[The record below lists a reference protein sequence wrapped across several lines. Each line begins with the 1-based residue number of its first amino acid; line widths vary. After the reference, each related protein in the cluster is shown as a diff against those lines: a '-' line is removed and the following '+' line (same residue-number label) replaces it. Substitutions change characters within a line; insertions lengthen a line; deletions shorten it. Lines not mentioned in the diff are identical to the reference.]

1 MNEGVEV
8 IGGEDWKASLT
19 KKLDE
24 NPGAEQKTITVDA
37 QGNVVG
43 DTSELDPAILAQ
55 LQTPEAQAQIKDMY
69 RTSRYG
75 KKEKRETKYLNERED
90 RRPFAETCPP
100 GMSRKDWRKMGR
112 MRIHKSRK
120 AILKTQRSL
129 NHGGQSN

>member
-24 NPGAEQKTITVDA
+24 NPGVAQKTVTVDA
-37 QGNVVG
+37 KGNIVG
-43 DTSELDPAILAQ
+43 DTSAIDPHILEQ
-55 LQTPEAQAQIKDMY
+55 LQSPEAQAQIKDMY

-90 RRPFAETCPP
+90 RRPFAETRPP
-100 GMSRKDWRKMGR
+100 GISSKDWRKMGR

-120 AILKTQRSL
+120 ALLKVQRSI
-129 NHGGQSN
+129 NNG